1 MRTLKKFLKI
11 LGLLVLALVVTVA
24 VLLAVTFLGRRS
36 IVDGWELK
44 TARVVKDGIVSVG
57 VLAMGEREVALVD
70 AGNDKEGKAIL
81 AELARRGLGP
91 EAVKAILLTHG
102 HRDHLAGVHLFPG
115 AQVMAL
121 AGEVPIVEGRAGG
134 RGPLTRFFPARAT
147 GVKVTRE
154 LRDGE
159 RLALGRLQVQVFAV
173 PGHTPGC
180 AAYLVDGVLFLGDS
194 ADSARDGKLRAAPW
208 LFSDS
213 GAQNRA
219 SLVQLGQRL
228 AHEHAPVQAL
238 VFAHSAP
245 LSEGL
250 APLREFRP

>member
-1 MRTLKKFLKI
+1 MRALKTVLKI
-11 LGLLVLALVVTVA
+11 IGLVIGALVVTVGI
-24 VLLAVTFLGRRS
+24 LFAVTFLGRRA

-44 TARVVKDGIVSVG
+44 AVRVVKDGIVSVG
-57 VLAMGEREVALVD
+57 VLAIGDRQVALVD
-70 AGNDKEGKAIL
+70 AGNDKQGQPLL

-102 HRDHLAGVHLFPG
+102 HRDHVAGVHLFPG

-121 AGEVPIVEGRAGG
+121 ASEVPIVEGRAGG

-147 GVKVTRE
+147 GLKVTRE

-159 RLALGRLQVQVFAV
+159 RFTLGQLQVQVYAV

-180 AAYLVDGVLFLGDS
+180 AAYLVGGVLFLGDS
-194 ADSARDGKLRAAPW
+194 ADSDKNGELRGAPW

-213 GAQNRA
+213 RAQNRA
-219 SLVQLGQRL
+219 SLVELGQRL
-228 AHEHAPVQAL
+228 ARQRAPVQAL
-238 VFAHSAP
+238 VFAHSGP
-245 LSEGL
+245 LSNGL
-250 APLREFRP
+250 APLIGFRP